1 MARRKDGGHG
11 GGHGWFVTFADLMG
25 LLVAFFVML
34 VAFSTQ
40 DQAKLQVVAG
50 SMRDAFGVQDRVRYS
65 GIIEIRGL
73 PTRPK
78 LKNAAPISP
87 DEASATPT
95 PNDLGREQ
103 SYGANFENDRNFSLA
118 AVSLRQALQDM
129 PELTEASK
137 HIMIEETKQGLNIE
151 IVDQNGRSMF
161 PEGSKEPYER
171 MRRLIERLA
180 GPLKATP
187 FRISIT
193 GHTSATRLPASA
205 GYGPWELSA
214 DRANA
219 VRKQL
224 EADGVPSAHFYM
236 VAGKADTQLLFP
248 DDPFIA
254 ANRRVTI
261 TLMREEPPIP
271 PDFKP

>member
-1 MARRKDGGHG
+1 
-11 GGHGWFVTFADLMG
+11 
-25 LLVAFFVML
+25 
-34 VAFSTQ
+34 
-40 DQAKLQVVAG
+40 
-50 SMRDAFGVQDRVRYS
+50 
-65 GIIEIRGL
+65 
-73 PTRPK
+73 
-78 LKNAAPISP
+78 
-87 DEASATPT
+87 
-95 PNDLGREQ
+95 
-103 SYGANFENDRNFSLA
+103 
-118 AVSLRQALQDM
+118 
-129 PELTEASK
+129 
-137 HIMIEETKQGLNIE
+137 MIEETKQGLNIE

-161 PEGSKEPYER
+161 PEGSKEPYEH
-171 MRRLIERLA
+171 MRRLIDCLA

-193 GHTSATRLPASA
+193 GHTSATRLPARA

-224 EADGVPSAHFYM
+224 EANGMPSAHFYM
-236 VAGKADTQLLFP
+236 VAGKADTQPLFP

-261 TLMREEPPIP
+261 MLMREEPPIP

>member
-1 MARRKDGGHG
+1 
-11 GGHGWFVTFADLMG
+11 V
-25 LLVAFFVML
+25 
-34 VAFSTQ
+34 
-40 DQAKLQVVAG
+40 
-50 SMRDAFGVQDRVRYS
+50 RDS

-78 LKNAAPISP
+78 LKSAAPISP
-87 DEASATPT
+87 DQASATPT
-95 PNDLGREQ
+95 PDDDGRQ
-103 SYGANFENDRNFSLA
+103 QAYGANFESDRNFALA

-137 HIMIEETKQGLNIE
+137 HIMLEETKQGLNIE

-161 PEGSKEPYER
+161 PEGSKEPYEH

-193 GHTSATRLPASA
+193 GHTSATRLPARP

-224 EADGVPSAHFYM
+224 EAGGVPSGHFYM
-236 VAGKADTQLLFP
+236 VAGKADTQPLFP

-261 TLMREEPPIP
+261 MLMREEPPVP

>member
-1 MARRKDGGHG
+1 
-11 GGHGWFVTFADLMG
+11 
-25 LLVAFFVML
+25 
-34 VAFSTQ
+34 
-40 DQAKLQVVAG
+40 
-50 SMRDAFGVQDRVRYS
+50 
-65 GIIEIRGL
+65 
-73 PTRPK
+73 
-78 LKNAAPISP
+78 
-87 DEASATPT
+87 
-95 PNDLGREQ
+95 
-103 SYGANFENDRNFSLA
+103 
-118 AVSLRQALQDM
+118 
-129 PELTEASK
+129 
-137 HIMIEETKQGLNIE
+137 
-151 IVDQNGRSMF
+151 
-161 PEGSKEPYER
+161 

-193 GHTSATRLPASA
+193 GHTSAIRLLASS

-236 VAGKADTQLLFP
+236 VAGKADTQPLFP

-261 TLMREEPPIP
+261 MLMREEPPIP

>member
-1 MARRKDGGHG
+1 
-11 GGHGWFVTFADLMG
+11 
-25 LLVAFFVML
+25 
-34 VAFSTQ
+34 
-40 DQAKLQVVAG
+40 
-50 SMRDAFGVQDRVRYS
+50 MRDAFGVQDRVRYS

-95 PNDLGREQ
+95 PNERSREQ
-103 SYGANFENDRNFSLA
+103 SYGSNFESERNFSLA

-161 PEGSKEPYER
+161 PEGSKESYER

-193 GHTSATRLPASA
+193 GHTSAIRLPASS

-236 VAGKADTQLLFP
+236 VAGKADTQPLFP

-261 TLMREEPPIP
+261 MLMREEPPIP